1 MTIYA
6 KRLPFFAQ
14 YIDLICVKSNIKYL
28 CTKYILV
35 TRVAFLDSL
44 LESQSILFPPSP
56 SNIQYASM
64 PEARENNDRTWRT
77 LFFRPDIQRS
87 ASFVILGNRIR
98 WRIGTYDVDIYYE
111 TIDTPKFGGCNGLI
125 SMGDTPCYW
134 LIGIV
139 SYQPEL
145 FFAAGY
151 STLVPKKYHKF
162 SHRCYVVW
170 PAMVIE
176 CHRTTWSV
184 SAACCEGSWINAPKS
199 GQLQRCCWWFFGF
212 PRVTNCSANDIQSHP
227 CML

>member
-1 MTIYA
+1 MLPCRKLGKTMTEHDEPCSSGQTFKDPCIFCHSRKQDKVA
-6 KRLPFFAQ
+6 NW
-14 YIDLICVKSNIKYL
+14 NIRCGY
-28 CTKYILV
+28 
-35 TRVAFLDSL
+35 S
-44 LESQSILFPPSP
+44 
-56 SNIQYASM
+56 
-64 PEARENNDRTWRT
+64 
-77 LFFRPDIQRS
+77 
-87 ASFVILGNRIR
+87 
-98 WRIGTYDVDIYYE
+98 IYYE

-151 STLVPKKYHKF
+151 STLVPKKNHKF